1 LTGQDS
7 AYLVEVRSLGGLSGS
22 PAFVHL
28 LPIPAGAKSDVRTTA
43 GGIGTAGRTFLMGL
57 VHGFFPTTEND
68 PNEIGGWAQEP
79 LNTGISVVVPLER
92 VLDII
97 DSPAFVEQ
105 REAAKTR
112 LNAGHMPAPAILREH
127 VEFVRFEDLPRD
139 PSQ

>member
-1 LTGQDS
+1 
-7 AYLVEVRSLGGLSGS
+7 
-22 PAFVHL
+22 
-28 LPIPAGAKSDVRTTA
+28 
-43 GGIGTAGRTFLMGL
+43 MGL

-68 PNEIGGWAQEP
+68 PHGIGEWAQEP

-112 LNAGHMPAPAILREH
+112 LNAGHMPAPAIL
-127 VEFVRFEDLPRD
+127 FEDLGAGHVTMTKQGAEEVDRD
-139 PSQ
+139 HL

>member
-1 LTGQDS
+1 
-7 AYLVEVRSLGGLSGS
+7 
-22 PAFVHL
+22 
-28 LPIPAGAKSDVRTTA
+28 
-43 GGIGTAGRTFLMGL
+43 
-57 VHGFFPTTEND
+57 
-68 PNEIGGWAQEP
+68 
-79 LNTGISVVVPLER
+79 